1 MRIVYGHEN
10 IDPPLTNVV
19 MTVGTFDGVHLGH
32 QAIIREVVRRAREVG
47 GTAVV
52 YSFYPPPWRVLGR
65 TTNPFLVTTFQD
77 KASLIASLGVDLLV
91 TDAFT
96 SDFQRLVAEA
106 FVQDVLVSSF
116 KPREVLI
123 GYDFRFGQERRG
135 NLELLGRELA
145 KVDATARQVDAI
157 EWDGEVVS
165 STRIRKAVV
174 AGDVSAA
181 ARLMGR
187 YHFMAGA
194 IVRDRGRGRAMGFP
208 TANLSPRTELTP
220 GPGVYAVMLET
231 DDGRWSGVANLGY
244 RPTFAEQNFS
254 VEAFLFDFEGDLYGR
269 RARMYF
275 VERIRGERK
284 FESREALIEQI
295 ERDVAQVRSMMPFPA
310 LPA

>member
-1 MRIVYGHEN
+1 MRIVYGHQN
-10 IDPPLTNVV
+10 IDPPPANVV

-32 QAIIREVVRRAREVG
+32 QAIIREVVRRARETS

-77 KASLIASLGVDLLV
+77 KAGLIASLGVDLLV

-96 SDFQRLVAEA
+96 SDFQRLVAED
-106 FVQDVLVSSF
+106 FVRDVLVSSF
-116 KPREVLI
+116 QPQEVLI

-145 KVDATARQVDAI
+145 REGASARQIDAVRL
-157 EWDGEVVS
+157 DGDIVS

-174 AGDVSAA
+174 EGDVAGA
-181 ARLMGR
+181 ARLMGH

-220 GPGVYAVMLET
+220 GPGVYAVTLET
-231 DDGRWSGVANLGY
+231 DEGRWSGVANLGY

-275 VERIRGERK
+275 VDRIRGERK

-295 ERDVAQVRSMMPFPA
+295 ELDVARVRAMMPFPET
-310 LPA
+310 PE

>member
-1 MRIVYGHEN
+1 MRIVYGHQN
-10 IDPPLTNVV
+10 IDPPPTDVV

-32 QAIIREVVRRAREVG
+32 QAIIREVVRRARETA
-47 GTAVV
+47 GTSVV

-77 KASLIASLGVDLLV
+77 KAALIASLGVDLLV

-96 SDFQRLVAEA
+96 SDFQRLGAEEFA
-106 FVQDVLVSSF
+106 REVLVSSF
-116 KPREVLI
+116 RPRQLLI

-135 NLELLGRELA
+135 DLELLERELA
-145 KVDATARQVDAI
+145 LLGACARQI
-157 EWDGEVVS
+157 EAVRHDGEIVS

-174 AGDVSAA
+174 EGDVAGA
-181 ARLMGR
+181 ARLLGR

-194 IVRDRGRGRAMGFP
+194 VVHDRGRGSALGFP
-208 TANLSPRTELTP
+208 TANLSPRTELIP

-269 RARMYF
+269 RARMHF
-275 VERIRGERK
+275 VDRIRGERK
-284 FESREALIEQI
+284 FGSREELVGQI
-295 ERDVAQVRSMMPFPA
+295 ERDVARVRGMLPFPA
-310 LPA
+310 APE